1 MGMLVYNGRMTL
13 TIDDRVLAHLQVV
26 VINKLRRRESFT
38 FTCEDGT
45 QEAVCWMGPS
55 IPLEFVYS
63 GNRRPLLNREWLELM
78 AMSAN
83 SNSGLDRHAGA
94 RTDDAH
100 RRTRAAP
107 AAVAVPGGRAEPAGT
122 TEPDA
127 PATRAGARAGRRLSP
142 SAPEPSRD
150 RRRLTP
156 SAPGPVSA

>member
-83 SNSGLDRHAGA
+83 SNSGLIVM
-94 RTDDAH
+94 
-100 RRTRAAP
+100 P
-107 AAVAVPGGRAEPAGT
+107 EPAPT
-122 TEPDA
+122 TRIDGPGRTPQPPQPREPEPSL
-127 PATRAGARAGRRLSP
+127 PARPTRPAREP
-142 SAPEPSRD
+142 APEPVG
-150 RRRLTP
+150 
-156 SAPGPVSA
+156 A

>member
-1 MGMLVYNGRMTL
+1 MRLQDRQETPVGMLVYNGRMTL

-63 GNRRPLLNREWLELM
+63 GNRQPLLNREWLELM

-83 SNSGLDRHAGA
+83 SNSGLVIM
-94 RTDDAH
+94 
-100 RRTRAAP
+100 P
-107 AAVAVPGGRAEPAGT
+107 EPAPT
-122 TEPDA
+122 TRIDGPTRPQQPSQPPEDEPNR
-127 PATRAGARAGRRLSP
+127 PVRPSPTRTPREP
-142 SAPEPSRD
+142 APEPV
-150 RRRLTP
+150 
-156 SAPGPVSA
+156 GV

>member
-38 FTCEDGT
+38 FTWDDGT
-45 QEAVCWMGPS
+45 QEAVCWIGPS

-78 AMSAN
+78 ASSAN
-83 SNSGLDRHAGA
+83 ANSGLVVMPEPAP
-94 RTDDAH
+94 T
-100 RRTRAAP
+100 TRIDGPGRPSTAA
-107 AAVAVPGGRAEPAGT
+107 AASPRARAEPART

-127 PATRAGARAGRRLSP
+127 PARSRC
-142 SAPEPSRD
+142 PSR
-150 RRRLTP
+150 
-156 SAPGPVSA
+156 SAAEPVGA

>member
-83 SNSGLDRHAGA
+83 ANSGLVVM
-94 RTDDAH
+94 
-100 RRTRAAP
+100 P
-107 AAVAVPGGRAEPAGT
+107 EPAPT
-122 TEPDA
+122 TRIDRPGRTPQPPQPREPEPSL
-127 PATRAGARAGRRLSP
+127 PARPTRPAREP
-142 SAPEPSRD
+142 APEPVG
-150 RRRLTP
+150 
-156 SAPGPVSA
+156 A

>member
-1 MGMLVYNGRMTL
+1 MRLQDRQETPVGMLVYNGRMTL

-83 SNSGLDRHAGA
+83 SNSGLIVM
-94 RTDDAH
+94 
-100 RRTRAAP
+100 P
-107 AAVAVPGGRAEPAGT
+107 EPAPT
-122 TEPDA
+122 TRIDGPVRPQQPSQSPEDEPSL
-127 PATRAGARAGRRLSP
+127 PVRP
-142 SAPEPSRD
+142 SRTPPPREPAPEPVG
-150 RRRLTP
+150 
-156 SAPGPVSA
+156 A